1 MAMNN
6 QKNITTDA
14 ESLAKQPLL
23 PSSNPP
29 EDELTL
35 MEKAIRQTFKSTSH
49 LANLLPTGTVLA
61 FQLLAPI
68 FTNQGHCDDANRW
81 MTALLVTLCSFTCF
95 ILSFSDSFQDDGGKV
110 RYGFATFSGFYVV
123 DGAAVLPQ
131 TKRLEYKIKLMDF
144 VHAFL
149 SVLVFVAV
157 ALFDKNVVSCFFPEP
172 SEEMN
177 QLLTMLPV
185 GIGVVTSGLFVTFPP
200 TRHGIGFPLSPN

>member
-1 MAMNN
+1 MAMKN
-6 QKNITTDA
+6 QNNITTDA
-14 ESLAKQPLL
+14 ESQAKQPLL
-23 PSSNPP
+23 SSSDPP

-68 FTNQGHCDDANRW
+68 FTNQGQCYDANRW
-81 MTALLVTLCSFTCF
+81 MTAILVILCSFTCF
-95 ILSFSDSFQDDGGKV
+95 ILSFSDSFQDDTGKV
-110 RYGFATFSGFYVV
+110 RYGFATFGGFYVV
-123 DGAAVLPQ
+123 DGATVLPQ
-131 TKRLEYKIKLMDF
+131 AKRLEYKIKLMDF
-144 VHAFL
+144 VHGFL

-157 ALFDKNVVSCFFPEP
+157 ALFDKNVVSCFYPEP

-200 TRHGIGFPLSPN
+200 TRHGIGFPLSAH